1 MDKSEPVVVAR
12 VWAESEASVIKSML
26 EAYGIPSHYTSEL
39 PSRIYPLSAK
49 GVAQIRIFVP
59 AALADEAL
67 ELLNRPDNCEAAR
80 EQVDDET
87 DDF

>member
-49 GVAQIRIFVP
+49 GVARIRIFVP
-59 AALADEAL
+59 AALADDAL
-67 ELLNRPDNCEAAR
+67 ELLNGPEQGEMPPDPDGAY
-80 EQVDDET
+80 
-87 DDF
+87 

>member
-12 VWAESEASVIKSML
+12 VWAESEASVIKNML

-39 PSRIYPLSAK
+39 PSRIYPVSAE

-59 AALADEAL
+59 KALAEEAI
-67 ELLNRPDNCEAAR
+67 ELLNGQYEIAEESAEDAES
-80 EQVDDET
+80 
-87 DDF
+87 

>member
-39 PSRIYPLSAK
+39 PSRIYPVSAK

-59 AALADEAL
+59 AAMADEAR
-67 ELLNRPDNCEAAR
+67 ELLHEPDWS
-80 EQVDDET
+80 ET
-87 DDF
+87 TP

>member
-67 ELLNRPDNCEAAR
+67 ELLNPDTGIE
-80 EQVDDET
+80 
-87 DDF
+87 

>member
-39 PSRIYPLSAK
+39 PTRIYPVSAG

-59 AALADEAL
+59 AALAGEARDLL
-67 ELLNRPDNCEAAR
+67 EENHQCEAEFEPADV
-80 EQVDDET
+80 QT
-87 DDF
+87 TGN

>member
-39 PSRIYPLSAK
+39 PSRIYPVSAK

-59 AALADEAL
+59 ATLADDAI
-67 ELLNRPDNCEAAR
+67 ELLNGSGQIEINPDIS
-80 EQVDDET
+80 
-87 DDF
+87 